1 MNRLRRD
8 EPKPSAASPQRPSLE
23 VAREAARMGSPAWPA
38 HGHQASCAWRDGGQ
52 VGRAGAVRAPEP
64 QVLPMRHTHLAHR
77 GFTLLEVMVA
87 LAVLGVVLLAGT
99 RAMDSL
105 THQASLHERRIA
117 AQWCVHNAL
126 VAVRLRGQ
134 LPDVGHSEQPCEQGP
149 LRFVV
154 ETSVWTTPNPNFRRV
169 VAAARTGLE
178 TDALLSTIVGRY

>member
-1 MNRLRRD
+1 MN
-8 EPKPSAASPQRPSLE
+8 AQ
-23 VAREAARMGSPAWPA
+23 
-38 HGHQASCAWRDGGQ
+38 
-52 VGRAGAVRAPEP
+52 
-64 QVLPMRHTHLAHR
+64 R

-87 LAVLGVVLLAGT
+87 LAVLGVALLAGT

-105 THQASLHERRIA
+105 THQAALHERRIA

-134 LPDVGHSEQPCEQGP
+134 LPDVGKSESECVQGP
-149 LRFVV
+149 MHFAV

-169 VAAARTGLE
+169 VAAARSGDE